1 MRTQEGMK
9 GGMRNILLVI
19 LGGILLLLVLETGIY
34 NWRLILAMRQRNLS
48 EMHLQLCWHRD
59 ELLVERAVLL
69 NPKRL
74 QSVGTSLG
82 MGPVPLDRVAVLK
95 PREGEDGLNVCMGQ

>member
-1 MRTQEGMK
+1 MRKQEGMR

-34 NWRLILAMRQRNLS
+34 NWRLILAMRQRNLT
-48 EMHLQLCWHRD
+48 EMHLQLCWRRD

-69 NPKRL
+69 NPRRL
-74 QSVGTSLG
+74 QCVGTALG
-82 MGPVPLDRVAVLK
+82 LGPVPLERVSVLK
-95 PREGEDGLNVCMGQ
+95 PQEGEDDLNVCMGQ

>member
-1 MRTQEGMK
+1 MKNQEGMK

-34 NWRLILAMRQRNLS
+34 NWRLILAMRQRNLT
-48 EMHLQLCWHRD
+48 EMNLQLSWRRD

-74 QSVGTSLG
+74 QSVGSALG
-82 MGPVPLDRVAVLK
+82 LGPVPLERVTVLK
-95 PREGEDGLNVCMGQ
+95 PHYGEGDLNVCMGQ